1 MVKEAGE
8 GIRGGREAKLRSAS
22 QLFAFAAT
30 VVVVI
35 IVENAGGRHTDCGEA
50 GSATSRK
57 QGDRVGRS

>member
-22 QLFAFAAT
+22 QLFAFAAA

-35 IVENAGGRHTDCGEA
+35 IVENAGGLE
-50 GSATSRK
+50 RK
-57 QGDRVGRS
+57 N

>member
-22 QLFAFAAT
+22 QLFAFAAA

-35 IVENAGGRHTDCGEA
+35 IVENAGGLE
-50 GSATSRK
+50 RK
-57 QGDRVGRS
+57 KTKSDGGGVGP